1 MEYIKVEL
9 SDGVAILTLNDPSKR
24 NAINLSMNDEIGQVL
39 DELENSSEVGALI
52 ITGEGKGFCSG
63 ADLDDLL
70 AARERDNIRDIY
82 LGFLRI
88 ADSTLPTVA
97 AVNGAAVGA
106 GMNMALACDV
116 IIAAESA
123 KFDSRFLQ
131 IGIHPGGGHTWRL
144 LARTN
149 FQTLR
154 AMVLFGEVLRGPDA
168 FRTGLAWKCV
178 PDEKLME
185 ECLTIAKQ
193 AASYPK
199 DLTAMTKIA
208 FQQLPSIDSSDDA
221 VQHEVVPQ
229 VKSMESEEF
238 SLLVQSLQKKI
249 TSKPSPPEH
258 QD

>member
-1 MEYIKVEL
+1 MEFITVEE
-9 SDGVAILTLNDPSKR
+9 SDGVAILTLDDPDKR
-24 NAINLSMNDEIGQVL
+24 NAINLTMNDEICEVL
-39 DELENSSEVGALI
+39 DGLEESKDIGALI
-52 ITGEGKGFCSG
+52 VTGAGKGFCAG
-63 ADLDDLL
+63 ADLSDLL
-70 AARERDNIRDIY
+70 AARERDNIQDIY
-82 LGFLRI
+82 RGFLRI

-116 IIAAESA
+116 IVAADSA

-168 FRTGLAWKCV
+168 YRTGLAWTCV
-178 PDEKLME
+178 PDENLME
-185 ECLTIAKQ
+185 EALTIAQ
-193 AASYPK
+193 RAATYSK
-199 DLTAMTKIA
+199 DLTKMTKIA
-208 FQQLPSIDSSDDA
+208 YGELPSIDSSEDA

-238 SLLVQSLQKKI
+238 TRLVQSLQQKI
-249 TSKPSPPEH
+249 SSKSSSK
-258 QD
+258 D

>member
-1 MEYIKVEL
+1 MEFITVEE
-9 SDGVAILTLNDPSKR
+9 SDGVAILTLDDPDKR
-24 NAINLSMNDEIGQVL
+24 NAINLTMNDEICEVL
-39 DELENSSEVGALI
+39 DGLEESKDIGALI
-52 ITGEGKGFCSG
+52 VTGAGKGFCAG
-63 ADLDDLL
+63 ADLSDLL
-70 AARERDNIRDIY
+70 AARERDNIQDIY
-82 LGFLRI
+82 RGFLRI

-116 IIAAESA
+116 IVAADSA

-168 FRTGLAWKCV
+168 YRTGLAWTCV
-178 PDEKLME
+178 PDENLME
-185 ECLTIAKQ
+185 EALTIAQ
-193 AASYPK
+193 RAATYSK
-199 DLTAMTKIA
+199 DLTKMTKIA
-208 FQQLPSIDSSDDA
+208 FGELPSIDSSEDA

-238 SLLVQSLQKKI
+238 TRLVQSLQQKI
-249 TSKPSPPEH
+249 SSKSSSK
-258 QD
+258 D